1 MGVGRGLV
9 TKVNAS
15 AETWIGDPAVQ
26 QVALAGATPSA
37 DQLGAAVSAAR
48 EQWYK
53 TVVDPSGPPMLH
65 IPPKMIT
72 QASGARLVTVLPGGE
87 VFDAWGQPV
96 VMSPGYDVA
105 TPHMFFTPKPVVH
118 LASVSDEGGELF
130 KAQINQKDIFLNRP
144 AAIDIRRARS
154 SGSVPDAAERDRAVR
169 PAPDSGPEAAAH

>member
-9 TKVNAS
+9 TKVNAA
-15 AETWIGDPAVQ
+15 AETWIGDPGVQ
-26 QVALAGATPSA
+26 QVALVATPSA

-53 TVVDPSGPPMLH
+53 TVIDPAGPPMLH

-105 TPHMFFTPKPVVH
+105 SPHMFFTPKPVVH
-118 LASVSDEGGELF
+118 LAAVDDEGGDLF

-144 AAIDIRRARS
+144 AAIDIPPCAI
-154 SGSVPDAAERDRAVR
+154 VR
-169 PAPDSGPEAAAH
+169 VGA